1 MVAEEVKK
9 GVQML
14 QYQINTL
21 MTSNGQTPFC
31 TLFIYLNEA
40 PEGQERED
48 LALVS
53 TEILKQRI
61 QGIQNKTG
69 AWVAPAFPKIIC
81 VVDKTNFDETKPYWS
96 FMKLCAECTAKRM
109 VPDYISEKV
118 MGEYKEGHVY
128 GAMGAVHPD
137 SKVFY
142 RIGNK
147 EYTGTIKEMYDT
159 VMNLTGVKEEDQFD
173 QEGNPNKDINLE
185 GKYVEIYDNGL
196 DRYVSCKMMN
206 KNVASRFQMYK
217 IVVRDNDGT
226 EQELIATHDH
236 PLMTSISGKKQLYV
250 LPQSK
255 FDDSLDVTRVENL
268 VVGESIYFTRYISE
282 QDGALKGC
290 TTPRLSEVISV
301 EKIDTDCEY
310 VYDVTTSSGHFM
322 VNGIFSH
329 NCRAFLS
336 VWRDPETGIPK
347 FWGRLTKLEVKPSLN
362 CVNA

>member
-1 MVAEEVKK
+1 M
-9 GVQML
+9 
-14 QYQINTL
+14 
-21 MTSNGQTPFC
+21 QTPFC

-173 QEGNPNKDINLE
+173 QDGNPNKDINLE

-290 TTPRLSEVISV
+290 TTPRLSEIISV